1 MFTCVE
7 GLLLQYHSV
16 FISKLMRNL
25 LPYICV
31 CIKLLNIKSRS
42 TVLL

>member
-25 LPYICV
+25 LPCV
-31 CIKLLNIKSRS
+31 CIKLLKHQ
-42 TVLL
+42 V